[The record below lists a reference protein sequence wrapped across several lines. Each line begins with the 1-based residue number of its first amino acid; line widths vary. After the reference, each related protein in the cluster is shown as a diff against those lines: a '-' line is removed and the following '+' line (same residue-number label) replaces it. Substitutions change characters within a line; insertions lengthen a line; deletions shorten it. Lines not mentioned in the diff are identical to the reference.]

1 MHNRL
6 WTGEEEGEQVGL
18 AGRWQWEAFSSVPSL
33 LKWGKVNLQ
42 LQPLQIW
49 DQIQP
54 FMYKQ
59 AWRKSQST

>member
-6 WTGEEEGEQVGL
+6 WTGEEEGAQVGL
-18 AGRWQWEAFSSVPSL
+18 AGGWLWEAFSSVPLSLPSL
-33 LKWGKVNLQ
+33 LKWGKVNLK

-54 FMYKQ
+54 FIYKQ
-59 AWRKSQST
+59 A